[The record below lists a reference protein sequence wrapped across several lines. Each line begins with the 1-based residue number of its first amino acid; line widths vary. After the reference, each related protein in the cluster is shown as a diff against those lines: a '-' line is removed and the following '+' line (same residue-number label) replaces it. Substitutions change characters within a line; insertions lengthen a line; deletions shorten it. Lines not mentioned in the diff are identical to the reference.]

1 MSTNLRFA
9 QPASRYV
16 RSVLGPLAVAIL
28 VSGCAATPG
37 PDGGSGG
44 ADASGGT
51 TGTGGAAPQ
60 VIHGPTYDVTAR
72 DEVPEALRQAVS
84 TASSLDGPGLLAAYP
99 PPAAE
104 PLEYD
109 PLTAAG
115 LDLIQASA
123 LALTEGEQAVL
134 AEQGLVIS
142 TREQFP
148 SFAFGYKSIYSSDL
162 PVYVSADSI
171 LEAVHRAFDKLLQGA
186 EQTVLIGELSS
197 LLAGMRSRLPTTP
210 FDAQTIKDADT
221 YLTVAHSLLN
231 GSVLTPGAGADPTE
245 VASLVEKATAGAGSA
260 KVSLFGV
267 DRDEDFSQ
275 FTPRGHYSSTPE
287 LSAYFKAMMWLGRV
301 DFRLIET
308 QGDTGEQVFHRRQFD
323 AAVAMHALLQDDLE
337 TFTLID
343 DTIGAFVGEHDSMT
357 PMDMTGL
364 LGALGVASV
373 TEAAALSDE
382 AIVAEI
388 ASGGWGS
395 QRIASRL
402 IVNDSDTATLPL
414 DRSFALFGQRYTVDS
429 HTFSNTTYDRVPD
442 RWLPNP
448 LDAAFTSFGNS
459 AALPLLEPEFGNQA
473 FVGALGTTR
482 ALVDAHEA
490 EYWEGS
496 VYTRWLGALR
506 SLSTLP
512 EGAATPRTA
521 GWQARTLSTQLGSWA
536 ELRHDTLLYA
546 KQSYTSGVSCE
557 FPDAYVDP
565 YPEFYRQIGELAAQV
580 LAVMESLPSG
590 AGDYKTVAQ
599 TWATETQTIA
609 ANLQAMAENQLTGA
623 EHSAELIAFINDAVN
638 WEEGGGCGG
647 PNYYDLTGWYLH
659 LHLSQYDA
667 LELDP
672 TIADVHTD
680 GQYMRVLHVATGMPR
695 LMVVTANTCSG
706 PRAYA
711 GVAFSYGEVVTDDL
725 KRLTDEEWLVTV
737 NQGAFPDVP
746 WMSPVLA
753 Q

>member
-1 MSTNLRFA
+1 MSTNVRFA
-9 QPASRYV
+9 QPASRCF

-37 PDGGSGG
+37 PDGSSGSGG
-44 ADASGGT
+44 ASA
-51 TGTGGAAPQ
+51 Q

-104 PLEYD
+104 PLGYD
-109 PLTAAG
+109 PATAAG
-115 LDLIQASA
+115 LDLIQGSV
-123 LALTEGEQAVL
+123 LALTEAEQAVL
-134 AEQGLVIS
+134 TEQGLVIS

-148 SFAFGYKSIYSSDL
+148 SFAYGYKSIYSSDL

-197 LLAGMRSRLPTTP
+197 LLAGMRSRLSTAP

-221 YLTVAHSLLN
+221 YLTVAQSLLDTAD
-231 GSVLTPGAGADPTE
+231 LTP
-245 VASLVEKATAGAGSA
+245 TAGANPTEINALVDKAVAGVGSA

-267 DRDEDFSQ
+267 DREEDFSQ
-275 FTPRGHYSSTPE
+275 FTPRGHYTDTPG

-308 QGDTGEQVFHRRQFD
+308 QSDGTQVFHRRQFD
-323 AAVAMHALLQDDLE
+323 AAVALHSLLQDDLE

-364 LGALGVASV
+364 LGALGVTSV

-402 IVNDSDTATLPL
+402 IVNDSETATLPL

-448 LDAAFTSFGNS
+448 LDAAFTSFGNG
-459 AALPLLEPEFGNQA
+459 AALPLLESEFGNQPY
-473 FVGALGTTR
+473 VGALAKTR

-490 EYWEGS
+490 EYWESS

-536 ELRHDTLLYA
+536 ELRHDTILYA

-599 TWATETQTIA
+599 TWATDTQTIA

-623 EHSAELIAFINDAVN
+623 EHSAELLDFINDAVN
-638 WEEGGGCGG
+638 WDEEGGCGG
-647 PNYYDLTGWYLH
+647 TTYTNLQGWYLR
-659 LHLSQYDA
+659 LHLSEYDA
-667 LELDP
+667 IELDP

-680 GQYMRVLHVATGMPR
+680 GNYMRVLHVATGMPR

-711 GVAFSYGEVVTDDL
+711 GVVFSYGEVVTDGL
-725 KRLTDEEWLVTV
+725 KRLTDEEWLDKVTHE
-737 NQGAFPDVP
+737 QSSFPDVP

-753 Q
+753 K